1 MEELYKEYCKELS
14 QYDNEEFEEGSD
26 VEMLDA
32 YLQMDGCKV
41 IEIKQDKKLVG
52 FLITLQNS
60 FMYKELKICE
70 AYILP
75 EYRRKGLMTKAV
87 NKAVNR
93 IEHKNVK
100 MLVYDKNPAK
110 VFWKKLLSD
119 MGYKNLAMFPF
130 TENITEYYFWRR

>member
-52 FLITLQNS
+52 FLITLQNY
-60 FMYKELKICE
+60 FMHKELAILE

-75 EYRRKGLMTKAV
+75 EYRCKGLMTKAV

-93 IEHKNVK
+93 VKHKNVK
-100 MLVYDKNPAK
+100 MLVYNRNPAK
-110 VFWKKLLSD
+110 EFWKKLMSD
-119 MGYKNLAMFPF
+119 MGYRHLSTFPF